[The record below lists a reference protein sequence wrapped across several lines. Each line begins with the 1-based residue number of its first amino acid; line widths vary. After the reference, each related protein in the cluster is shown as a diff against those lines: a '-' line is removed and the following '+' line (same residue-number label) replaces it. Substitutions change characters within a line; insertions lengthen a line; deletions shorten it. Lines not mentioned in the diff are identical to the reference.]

1 MERTRTLY
9 LKRIRNR
16 EIEESIKLAMA
27 RIYEDRLATIKLK
40 QKVVRVPL
48 AVNQQGASAAACA

>member
-9 LKRIRNR
+9 PKRIRNR

-27 RIYEDRLATIKLK
+27 RIYEDRAAQLKATHKI
-40 QKVVRVPL
+40 VRVPL